1 MTSSARVP
9 AAGTLDVQSF
19 INAQPLSLYQCRI
32 VLLCFLIVFLDGLDT
47 AAMGFIAPAL
57 TQDWGIDRASLGPV
71 MSAALIGMVFGALGS
86 GPLADR
92 FGRKGVLVVA
102 VFLFGLFS
110 LISAYSS
117 NLDQLL
123 VLRLLTGIG
132 LGAAMPN
139 ATTLLSEYTPERLK
153 SLLVTSMFCGF
164 NLGMAAGGFV
174 SAKLIPAY
182 GWHSLLLLGGVLPL
196 LLAAVLLVWLP
207 ESARFLVVRN
217 RGADKVKQVL
227 APIAPAEV
235 VAARDFSVP
244 EQKTVQSRNVFKVIF
259 AGTYSAGTLLL
270 WLTYFMGLVI
280 VYLLT
285 SWLPTLMR
293 DAGASMEQAAF
304 IGALFQLGGVL
315 SSVAV
320 GWAMDRFNPHK
331 VIGIFYC
338 LAGGVRLF
346 RRPEPGHRDAA
357 GDPGAGRRHVRE
369 RRAVGHAV
377 PGGALL
383 PDPGARHRGVLDARH
398 RPLRRHPWRLDRCDT
413 AGPGLELRAGADRL
427 DGARGHRHGGRAGQG
442 PGESRRRHLT
452 GVSEGAAMHDRGP
465 SASRHRWLGDTRHS
479 VGYPGVKRMNGR

>member
-1 MTSSARVP
+1 MTSSAHVP

-110 LISAYSS
+110 LLSAYSAT
-117 NLDQLL
+117 LDQLL

-196 LLAAVLLVWLP
+196 VLAVVLLVWLP

-217 RGADKVKQVL
+217 RGAEKIKRVL

-235 VAARDFSVP
+235 VMAREFSVP

-259 AGTYSAGTLLL
+259 SGTYSAGTLLL

-315 SSVAV
+315 SSVGV

-338 LAGGVRLF
+338 LAGVFAYFVGQSLGTVMLLATLVL
-346 RRPEPGHRDAA
+346 AA
-357 GDPGAGRRHVRE
+357 GMCVNGAQS
-369 RRAVGHAV
+369 AMPSLA
-377 PGGALL
+377 
-383 PDPGARHRGVLDARH
+383 ARFY
-398 RPLRRHPWRLDRCDT
+398 PT
-413 AGPGLELRAGADRL
+413 Q
-427 DGARGHRHGGRAGQG
+427 GRA
-442 PGESRRRHLT
+442 T
-452 GVSEGAAMHDRGP
+452 GVSWMLGIGRFGAI
-465 SASRHRWLGDTRHS
+465 LGAWIGATLLGLGWNFEQVLTALIVPAAIATAAVVIKGLVSHADAT
-479 VGYPGVKRMNGR
+479 

>member
-1 MTSSARVP
+1 MTRPASLP

-19 INAQPLSLYQCRI
+19 INAQPLSRYQWRI

-92 FGRKGVLVVA
+92 FGRKIVLVVA

-110 LISAYSS
+110 LLSAFSS
-117 NLDQLL
+117 DIDQLL
-123 VLRLLTGIG
+123 VLRLLTGLG

-164 NLGMAAGGFV
+164 NLGMASGGFV
-174 SAKLIPAY
+174 SAKMIPAF

-196 LLAAVLLVWLP
+196 LLAVVLVVWLP
-207 ESARFLVVRN
+207 ESARYLVVRN
-217 RGADKVKQVL
+217 RGADKVRQVL

-235 VAARDFSVP
+235 AVATDFSVP
-244 EQKTVQSRNVFKVIF
+244 EQKTVQSRNVLKVVF

-293 DAGASMEQAAF
+293 DSGASMEQAAF
-304 IGALFQLGGVL
+304 IGALFQFGGVL
-315 SSVAV
+315 SAVGV

-331 VIGIFYC
+331 VIGVFYL
-338 LAGGVRLF
+338 LAGVFAYFVGQSLGQVTLLATLVLLAGMCINGAQSAM
-346 RRPEPGHRDAA
+346 PSLAA
-357 GDPGAGRRHVRE
+357 RFYP
-369 RRAVGHAV
+369 
-377 PGGALL
+377 
-383 PDPGARHRGVLDARH
+383 
-398 RPLRRHPWRLDRCDT
+398 T
-413 AGPGLELRAGADRL
+413 Q
-427 DGARGHRHGGRAGQG
+427 GRA
-442 PGESRRRHLT
+442 T
-452 GVSEGAAMHDRGP
+452 GVSWMLGIGRFGAI
-465 SASRHRWLGDTRHS
+465 LGAWIGATLLGLGWNFEQVLTALVVPAAIATAAVVIKGLVSHADAT
-479 VGYPGVKRMNGR
+479 

>member
-1 MTSSARVP
+1 MTSSAHVP

-57 TQDWGIDRASLGPV
+57 TQEWGIDRASLGPV

-110 LISAYSS
+110 LISAYST
-117 NLDQLL
+117 NLEQLMA
-123 VLRLLTGIG
+123 LRLLTGIG

-164 NLGMAAGGFV
+164 NLGMASGGFV

-196 LLAAVLLVWLP
+196 VLALVLLVWLP

-217 RGADKVKQVL
+217 RGADKVKRVL
-227 APIAPAEV
+227 APIAPSDV

-259 AGTYSAGTLLL
+259 SGTYSAGTLLL

-338 LAGGVRLF
+338 LAGVFAYCVGQSLGTVTLLATLVL
-346 RRPEPGHRDAA
+346 AA
-357 GDPGAGRRHVRE
+357 GMCVNGAQS
-369 RRAVGHAV
+369 AMPSLA
-377 PGGALL
+377 
-383 PDPGARHRGVLDARH
+383 ARFY
-398 RPLRRHPWRLDRCDT
+398 PT
-413 AGPGLELRAGADRL
+413 Q
-427 DGARGHRHGGRAGQG
+427 GRA
-442 PGESRRRHLT
+442 T
-452 GVSEGAAMHDRGP
+452 GVSWMLGIGRFGAI
-465 SASRHRWLGDTRHS
+465 LGAWIGATLLGLGWNFEQVLTALIVPAAIATAAVVIKGLVSHADAT
-479 VGYPGVKRMNGR
+479 

>member
-1 MTSSARVP
+1 MTSSAHVP

-117 NLDQLL
+117 NLEELMA
-123 VLRLLTGIG
+123 LRLLTGIG

-164 NLGMAAGGFV
+164 NLGMASGGFV

-196 LLAAVLLVWLP
+196 LLAVVLLVWLP

-217 RGADKVKQVL
+217 RGADKVKRVL

-259 AGTYSAGTLLL
+259 SGTYSAGTLLL

-331 VIGIFYC
+331 VIGLFYG
-338 LAGGVRLF
+338 LAGVFAYCVGQSLGTVTLLATLVL
-346 RRPEPGHRDAA
+346 AA
-357 GDPGAGRRHVRE
+357 GMCVNGAQS
-369 RRAVGHAV
+369 AMPSLA
-377 PGGALL
+377 
-383 PDPGARHRGVLDARH
+383 ARFY
-398 RPLRRHPWRLDRCDT
+398 PT
-413 AGPGLELRAGADRL
+413 Q
-427 DGARGHRHGGRAGQG
+427 GRA
-442 PGESRRRHLT
+442 T
-452 GVSEGAAMHDRGP
+452 GVSWMLGIGRFGAI
-465 SASRHRWLGDTRHS
+465 LGAWIGATLLGLGWNFEQVLTALMVPAAIATVAVVIKGLVSHADAT
-479 VGYPGVKRMNGR
+479 

>member
-1 MTSSARVP
+1 MTRPAQLP

-19 INAQPLSLYQCRI
+19 INAQPLSRYQWRI

-92 FGRKGVLVVA
+92 FGRKIVLVVA

-110 LISAYSS
+110 LLSAFSS
-117 NLDQLL
+117 NIDQLL
-123 VLRLLTGIG
+123 ALRLLTGLG

-164 NLGMAAGGFV
+164 NLGMASGGFV
-174 SAKLIPAY
+174 SAKMIPAF

-196 LLAAVLLVWLP
+196 LLAVVLVVWLP
-207 ESARFLVVRN
+207 ESARYLVVRN
-217 RGADKVKQVL
+217 RGADKVRQVL

-235 VAARDFSVP
+235 AVATDFSVP
-244 EQKTVQSRNVFKVIF
+244 EQKTVQSRNVLKVVF
-259 AGTYSAGTLLL
+259 AGTYSTGTLLL

-293 DAGASMEQAAF
+293 DSGASMEQAAF
-304 IGALFQLGGVL
+304 IGALFQFGGVL
-315 SSVAV
+315 SAVGV
-320 GWAMDRFNPHK
+320 GWAMDKFNPHK
-331 VIGIFYC
+331 VIGVFYL
-338 LAGGVRLF
+338 LAGVFAYFVGQSLGQVTLLATLVLLAGMCINGAQSAM
-346 RRPEPGHRDAA
+346 PSLAA
-357 GDPGAGRRHVRE
+357 RFYP
-369 RRAVGHAV
+369 
-377 PGGALL
+377 
-383 PDPGARHRGVLDARH
+383 
-398 RPLRRHPWRLDRCDT
+398 T
-413 AGPGLELRAGADRL
+413 Q
-427 DGARGHRHGGRAGQG
+427 GRA
-442 PGESRRRHLT
+442 T
-452 GVSEGAAMHDRGP
+452 GVSWMLGIGRFGAI
-465 SASRHRWLGDTRHS
+465 LGAWIGATLLGLGWNFEQVLTALVVPAAIATAAVVIKGLVSHADAT
-479 VGYPGVKRMNGR
+479 

>member
-1 MTSSARVP
+1 MTRPAQLP

-19 INAQPLSLYQCRI
+19 INAQPLSRYQWRI

-92 FGRKGVLVVA
+92 FGRKIVLVVA

-110 LISAYSS
+110 LLSAFSS
-117 NLDQLL
+117 NIDQLL
-123 VLRLLTGIG
+123 ALRLLTGLG

-164 NLGMAAGGFV
+164 NLGMASGGFV
-174 SAKLIPAY
+174 SAKMIPAF

-196 LLAAVLLVWLP
+196 LLAVVLVVWLP
-207 ESARFLVVRN
+207 ESARYLVVRN
-217 RGADKVKQVL
+217 RGADKVRQVL

-235 VAARDFSVP
+235 AVATDFSVP
-244 EQKTVQSRNVFKVIF
+244 EQKTVQSRNVLKVVF

-270 WLTYFMGLVI
+270 WLIYFMGLVI

-293 DAGASMEQAAF
+293 DSGASMEQAAF
-304 IGALFQLGGVL
+304 IGALFQFGGVL
-315 SSVAV
+315 SAVGV
-320 GWAMDRFNPHK
+320 GWAMDKFNPHK
-331 VIGIFYC
+331 VIGVFYL
-338 LAGGVRLF
+338 LAGVFAYFVGQSLGQVTLLATLVLLAGMCINGAQSAM
-346 RRPEPGHRDAA
+346 PSLAA
-357 GDPGAGRRHVRE
+357 RFYP
-369 RRAVGHAV
+369 
-377 PGGALL
+377 
-383 PDPGARHRGVLDARH
+383 
-398 RPLRRHPWRLDRCDT
+398 T
-413 AGPGLELRAGADRL
+413 Q
-427 DGARGHRHGGRAGQG
+427 GRA
-442 PGESRRRHLT
+442 T
-452 GVSEGAAMHDRGP
+452 GVSWMLGIGRFGAI
-465 SASRHRWLGDTRHS
+465 LGAWIGATLLGLGWNFEQVLTALVVPAAIATAAVVIKGLVSHADAT
-479 VGYPGVKRMNGR
+479 

>member
-1 MTSSARVP
+1 MTSSTSLP
-9 AAGTLDVQSF
+9 STGTLDVQSF
-19 INAQPLSLYQCRI
+19 INAQPLSRYQLRI

-92 FGRKGVLVVA
+92 HGRKRVLVGAVA
-102 VFLFGLFS
+102 LFGVFS
-110 LISAYSS
+110 VASAFSQ
-117 NLDQLL
+117 NLDQLMA
-123 VLRLLTGIG
+123 LRLLTGIG

-139 ATTLLSEYTPERLK
+139 ATTLLAEYTPERLK

-164 NLGMAAGGFV
+164 NLGMAGGGFI

-196 LLAAVLLVWLP
+196 LLALVLLLWLP

-217 RGADKVKQVL
+217 RGDDSVRKAL

-235 VAARDFSVP
+235 ALAGGFSVP
-244 EQKTVQSRNVFKVIF
+244 EQKTVQTGSVLRVVFS
-259 AGTYSAGTLLL
+259 ANYSAGTVLL

-293 DAGASMEQAAF
+293 EGGASLEQAAF

-331 VIGIFYC
+331 VIGIFYG
-338 LAGGVRLF
+338 LAGVFAYCVGQSLGTLGLLATLVL
-346 RRPEPGHRDAA
+346 AA
-357 GDPGAGRRHVRE
+357 GMCVNGAQS
-369 RRAVGHAV
+369 AMPSLA
-377 PGGALL
+377 
-383 PDPGARHRGVLDARH
+383 ARFY
-398 RPLRRHPWRLDRCDT
+398 PT
-413 AGPGLELRAGADRL
+413 Q
-427 DGARGHRHGGRAGQG
+427 GRA
-442 PGESRRRHLT
+442 T
-452 GVSEGAAMHDRGP
+452 GVSWMLGIGRFGAILGAWIGATLLGLGWSFEQVLTALVLP
-465 SASRHRWLGDTRHS
+465 AAIASTAVVIKGLVSHADAT
-479 VGYPGVKRMNGR
+479 